1 VDFPY
6 APEAESH
13 PRLYSHAD
21 EDERFLLDYFV
32 GTMVRDHEA
41 YGGRF
46 SDLTGTTL
54 TVTGKQHKTRT
65 VEITQRLAEGMDAAV
80 GMALYKNRLH

>member
-1 VDFPY
+1 LAND
-6 APEAESH
+6 
-13 PRLYSHAD
+13 
-21 EDERFLLDYFV
+21 
-32 GTMVRDHEA
+32 
-41 YGGRF
+41 RF